1 MHLLADY
8 FNFLTNPISCL
19 LFKFGLKKE
28 IYAKF
33 KNSNKKYK
41 IINVKELNTIMFR
54 IPLVKPKSV
63 DGFVQFNQELFTFN
77 EVITWQGVNIYNIF
91 SENYD
96 FIEDPFFEFFY
107 YGHYDSANIDYEN
120 RTVIDIGSFIGD
132 TALYFANNGAEV
144 WGFEP
149 VKKNYE
155 YAFKLM
161 ELNPNI
167 KHKMHFFNFGV
178 SDKPGKL
185 IINSMDSTNDYR
197 NSNDSYDID
206 ILTLD
211 DILIKYKIKPDI
223 LKIDCEGC
231 EFNIILNTDLS
242 SFKDIIFEHHSKL
255 VNNDY
260 KLLIDKLKSQGFK
273 ITKLTDPNS
282 NFEELGLIHA
292 YK

>member
-1 MHLLADY
+1 M
-8 FNFLTNPISCL
+8 
-19 LFKFGLKKE
+19 
-28 IYAKF
+28 
-33 KNSNKKYK
+33 
-41 IINVKELNTIMFR
+41 
-54 IPLVKPKSV
+54 
-63 DGFVQFNQELFTFN
+63 
-77 EVITWQGVNIYNIF
+77 
-91 SENYD
+91 
-96 FIEDPFFEFFY
+96 
-107 YGHYDSANIDYEN
+107 
-120 RTVIDIGSFIGD
+120 
-132 TALYFANNGAEV
+132 
-144 WGFEP
+144 
-149 VKKNYE
+149 KKNYE

-260 KLLIDKLKSQGFK
+260 KLLIDKLRSQGFK